1 MADPSLADELKSLR
15 IERDAPRG
23 GLPSWAVW
31 IIVLVVIA
39 AGGAFAWTKVAPRI
53 FLPEVET
60 TTVAM
65 VSPAQGSQ
73 LLVATGYV
81 VPQHKA
87 NIAPRIGGRVA
98 KIFVEDGDQ
107 VKRNQVV
114 AILEDAD
121 YRAQLAQAHADVRAA
136 DARTHRADVD
146 QKDAQRQFDRE
157 LIVQQK
163 GVSTP
168 QAQDAVVAR
177 LEGAKAS
184 VEAAKADAA
193 AARARVDVAKVNLDN
208 CYVRAPFDGRITQKL
223 AEVGE
228 IVFGAV
234 GAGAGGNGGI
244 ASMADFGSLM
254 VEADVSE
261 SQVFKLKPG
270 TPAEIA
276 LDAFADRRLRAKV
289 HEIRPR
295 VDRAKATVTVKVA
308 FVDPADDVLPDMGA
322 KVTFLTKELDQQQS
336 KAAPTP
342 AVSPDAVIERGSA
355 KVVMA
360 VEADGKV
367 KMIPVIVGPPLGGL
381 VTLRQGPPAGTKVIK
396 SPSPTIE
403 SGASV
408 KEKGQ

>member
-1 MADPSLADELKSLR
+1 VADPSLADELKSLR

-23 GLPSWAVW
+23 GLPGWAVW
-31 IIVLVVIA
+31 VIVA
-39 AGGAFAWTKVAPRI
+39 AVLAAAGAFAWQKIAPRL
-53 FLPEVET
+53 FTSEVDT
-60 TTVAM
+60 TTVAL
-65 VSPAQGSQ
+65 VSPAQSQQ

-98 KIFVEDGDQ
+98 KIFVEDGHM
-107 VKRNQVV
+107 VKKDQVV

-121 YRAQLAQAHADVRAA
+121 YRAQLAQAQAEVRSA
-136 DARTHRADVD
+136 DARVFRAEVE
-146 QKDAQRQFDRE
+146 QKDAQRQYDRE
-157 LIVQQK
+157 QVVQQK

-168 QAQDAVVAR
+168 QALDAAVAR
-177 LEGAKAS
+177 LEAAKAN
-184 VEAAKADAA
+184 VAAAQADAA

-244 ASMADFGSLM
+244 ASLADFDSLM
-254 VEADVSE
+254 VEADVNE
-261 SQVFKLKPG
+261 SQVAKLKPG

-276 LDAFADRRLRAKV
+276 LDAFPERRLRAKV

-308 FVDPADDVLPDMGA
+308 FVDSTEDVLPDMGA
-322 KVTFLTKELDQQQS
+322 KVTFLNKELDQKES
-336 KAAPTP
+336 KAPPTP
-342 AVSPDAVIERGSA
+342 AVSADAVVERGSA

-360 VEADGKV
+360 VEPDGV
-367 KMIPVIVGPPLGGL
+367 VRMIPVVTGPQMGGL
-381 VTLRQGPPAGTKVIK
+381 VSLKQGPPPGTKVIRN
-396 SPSPTIE
+396 PGAGIE
-403 SGASV
+403 PGERV